1 MTHYGLTSVESRS
14 DLKNLESLSFF
25 DLLNGP
31 GFKTMLD

>member
-1 MTHYGLTSVESRS
+1 MTHYGLTSVEPRS
-14 DLKNLESLSFF
+14 DLKNLEPLPFF